1 MPVVKWLV
9 IKLLRGLQPKP
20 TMSRSKGTSNPSSF
34 LITCSSYL
42 SEHHGQLPLFGHLKN
57 TITRLIFIIPP
68 QILLFA
74 KSHNHSTALTARP
87 PLSFFPKLN
96 VPTSQSSA
104 ICPYLPE
111 TFPGWQWCHSP
122 KVIAKTKVQIGIER
136 LENCS
141 SFYINSVS
149 SQWLWSISPET
160 LVSKIHHFRSNL
172 LPFPVTTKCR
182 PSGHLPWFRG
192 TRLHHEAQHISSQ
205 RLLSIRTWE
214 RSGWFNILISDL
226 SM

>member
-1 MPVVKWLV
+1 MLF
-9 IKLLRGLQPKP
+9 LSFGA
-20 TMSRSKGTSNPSSF
+20 SRSTPTFWASQKHHHPLDFHHPSTNLTF
-34 LITCSSYL
+34 C
-42 SEHHGQLPLFGHLKN
+42 KK
-57 TITRLIFIIPP
+57 P
-68 QILLFA
+68 QPF
-74 KSHNHSTALTARP
+74 HSTYCKA
-87 PLSFFPKLN
+87 SIVFFPKLN